1 LEILDD
7 ELVFNDIV
15 KHRHVVEDHPIEVN
29 IAIDEIGYLE
39 KRMSFLESIG
49 ILNVPA
55 AIVKRRF
62 FSQVLVIYINSIQ
75 GIFMKRGIIGVLG
88 RYML

>member
-1 LEILDD
+1 
-7 ELVFNDIV
+7 
-15 KHRHVVEDHPIEVN
+15 VEDHPIEVN

-55 AIVKRRF
+55 AIVKR
-62 FSQVLVIYINSIQ
+62 
-75 GIFMKRGIIGVLG
+75 
-88 RYML
+88 